1 MLKKIILALTVV
13 GLTLT
18 AAHAE
23 TKLAEGEVTKIDA
36 KQGKMTVR
44 HGPIPSLEMAE
55 GGMTMVFRVKDKS
68 MLETVKP
75 GDKIDFDV
83 ERVNGALT
91 ITVLEKR
98 G

>member
-1 MLKKIILALTVV
+1 MMKKLMFAVLIM
-13 GLTLT
+13 GLSMT

-23 TKLAEGEVTKIDA
+23 TKLAQGEVTKVDPG
-36 KQGKMTVR
+36 QGKITVR
-44 HGPIPSLEMAE
+44 HGPIPSLEMTE
-55 GGMTMVFRVKDKS
+55 SMTMVFRVKDKA
-68 MLETVKP
+68 MLEMVEP

-83 ERVNGALT
+83 ERQNGALT

>member
-1 MLKKIILALTVV
+1 MSV
-13 GLTLT
+13 
-18 AAHAE
+18 AHAE

-36 KQGKMTVR
+36 KLGKITVR
-44 HGPIPSLEMAE
+44 HGPIPSLDMTD
-55 GGMTMVFRVKDKS
+55 GMTMVFRVNDKA
-68 MLETVKP
+68 MLEAVKP
-75 GDKIDFDV
+75 GDKIEFDV